1 MATFTNQATLTY
13 SGNTVVSNTVS
24 GELTDAITVTK
35 SAVAQTYGANAPVT
49 YVLSLVN
56 NGTAAFTGL
65 TVTDNLGAYSFG
77 GGTVTPLDYV
87 EGTVM
92 YYLSGSLQPA
102 PAAVAGPPLV
112 LSGISVP
119 AGGNAVLIYQART
132 NSYAPPGAGG
142 SITNTATVS
151 GGALCARIEASQTI
165 TAENT
170 VLLTINKSV
179 FPAAVVRCGGRLN
192 YTFVIR
198 NTGNKAVTA
207 EDLATVTDV
216 FNPVLRGLA
225 VTFNAEDW
233 TSPANYTYNSVTG
246 LFTTVAGRI
255 TVPAATFVQEAS
267 GAWTVHPGESVLTV
281 SGTV

>member
-35 SAVAQTYGANAPVT
+35 SAVAQTYGADAPVT

-56 NGTAAFTGL
+56 NGEAAFTGL

-87 EGTVM
+87 EGTVR

-102 PAAVAGPPLV
+102 PTAVAGPPLV
-112 LSGISVP
+112 ISGISVP

-151 GGALCARIEASQTI
+151 GGGLCASIEASQTI

-170 VLLTINKSV
+170 ALLTINKSV
-179 FPAAVVRCGGRLN
+179 CPAAAVRCGGRLT

-207 EDLATVTDV
+207 EDLAAVTDV
-216 FNPVLRGLA
+216 FDPVLRELA

-233 TSPANYTYNSVTG
+233 VSPVNYTYNSVTG

-267 GAWTVHPGESVLTV
+267 GAWTVQPGESVLTV